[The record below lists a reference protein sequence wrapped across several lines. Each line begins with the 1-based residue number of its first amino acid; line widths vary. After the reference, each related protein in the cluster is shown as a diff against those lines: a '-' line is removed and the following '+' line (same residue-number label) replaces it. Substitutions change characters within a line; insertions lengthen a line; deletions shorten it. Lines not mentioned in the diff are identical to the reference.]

1 LIFDFFCDYFSWPN
15 VNPLPPLYCA
25 DAACLEMAR
34 ELAARYGFAL
44 VEALPA
50 SGHALV
56 LDGQALLLH
65 TLGKG
70 APGPVGVDLVGG
82 ASEWRRKHGGGRGQ
96 GVAKACGLKGG
107 ATPRVLDATAGL
119 GRDAFVL
126 ASLGC
131 EVDMLERSPVAAALL
146 EDGLA
151 RARQGTEVAEIAAR
165 MRLHH
170 GPAVAAMQ
178 GWNGPRPEVIYLDPM
193 FPETRTKSALSKKEM
208 QAFQQ
213 VVGPDEDADALLAP
227 ALALASSRVVVKR
240 PRHAPLLAGFKPAY
254 SLEGDSVRF
263 DCYIA
268 ASSGLTSPAAGAVT
282 GGTGS

>member
-1 LIFDFFCDYFSWPN
+1 MI
-15 VNPLPPLYCA
+15 PLPPLYCA
-25 DAACLEMAR
+25 DPVLLE
-34 ELAARYGFAL
+34 AARALAGRFGFVL
-44 VEALPA
+44 LDTLPEG
-50 SGHALV
+50 GHALV
-56 LDGQALLLH
+56 LDGHALRLH

-107 ATPRVLDATAGL
+107 ATPHVLDATAGL

-131 EVDMLERSPVAAALL
+131 EVDMLERSPLAAALL
-146 EDGLA
+146 EDGLM
-151 RARQGTEVAEIAAR
+151 RARQVPEVAGIAER

-170 GPAVAAMQ
+170 GPAVTAMRNWA
-178 GWNGPRPEVIYLDPM
+178 GARPEVIYLDPM

-268 ASSGLTSPAAGAVT
+268 TNSGT
-282 GGTGS
+282 TGSDDAKDATGSGN